1 MRIPCPYCG
10 ERGSEEFA
18 YRGDATV
25 CRPEQIGAPLTAW
38 MDYVYL
44 RENPAGDHR
53 ELWQHVHG
61 CRRWIVVKRNTR
73 SHAIHGAFPATEG
86 AGDGR
91 SR

>member
-18 YRGDATV
+18 YLGDATV
-25 CRPEQIGAPLTAW
+25 SRPGQIGAPMTAW

-44 RENPAGDHR
+44 RQNPAGDHR

-73 SHAIHGAFPATEG
+73 SHSIDSAFPAGEM
-86 AGDGR
+86 AADGR